1 VGVFYLKKLGGEAK
15 IAQKTNGQSRN
26 KWCIYIKGDYFK
38 MATIDFLINRT
49 GFDYDLKLGGS
60 GLAFFGD
67 AGFGAS
73 VEVGK
78 YQGTT
83 FVSDGTGSSRGAQ
96 AQNIKFLNAGSGII
110 GASTSGI
117 GLQAIPNYQA
127 TLNIRFTHD
136 SQVKTQNCELRIY
149 DRFNIKKAASGVTTK
164 VAEIIHPR
172 VTQTATGSG
181 DSQWITP
188 AGSGVVVSFANSPG
202 VSGVFAGDGV
212 TTISTVQSKR
222 HDWYAAISASPDSIG
237 NKTQYGLFF
246 ALEYL

>member
-1 VGVFYLKKLGGEAK
+1 MAK
-15 IAQKTNGQSRN
+15 
-26 KWCIYIKGDYFK
+26 
-38 MATIDFLINRT
+38 IDFLINQT

-83 FVSDGTGSSRGAQ
+83 FVSDGAGTTKGAQ
-96 AQNIKFLNAGSGII
+96 AQNIKYLNPGSGIL
-110 GASTSGI
+110 GAASSGI
-117 GLQAIPNYQA
+117 GLKAIPNYQA
-127 TLNIRFTHD
+127 TLNVRFTH
-136 SQVKTQNCELRIY
+136 SNKVKTQNCELRIY
-149 DRFNIKKAASGVTTK
+149 DRTNINNPASGVTTK

-172 VTQTATGSG
+172 VTQFATGSG
-181 DSQWITP
+181 DDAWIAP
-188 AGSGVVVSFANSPG
+188 KGSGVVASFASSPG
-202 VSGVFAGDGV
+202 VSGFYAGDGV
-212 TTISTVQSKR
+212 TVISTKQSTR

-246 ALEYL
+246 SLEYL

>member
-1 VGVFYLKKLGGEAK
+1 M
-15 IAQKTNGQSRN
+15 AQ
-26 KWCIYIKGDYFK
+26 
-38 MATIDFLINRT
+38 IDFLINQT

-67 AGFGAS
+67 NGFGSS

-96 AQNIKFLNAGSGII
+96 AQNVKFLNPGSGILGSAGSGI
-110 GASTSGI
+110 
-117 GLQAIPNYQA
+117 GLKAIPNYQS
-127 TLNIRFTHD
+127 TLNIRFTHNAK
-136 SQVKTQNCELRIY
+136 VKTQNCELRIY
-149 DRFNIKKAASGVTTK
+149 DRSSINNPPSGVTTK

-172 VTQTATGSG
+172 VTQFATGSG

-188 AGSGVVVSFANSPG
+188 RGSGVVVTFANSPG
-202 VSGVFAGDGV
+202 ISGFYAGDGV
-212 TTISTVQSKR
+212 TVISSKASLR
-222 HDWYAAISASPDSIG
+222 HDWFAAISASPDSIG

-246 ALEYL
+246 ALEYI

>member
-1 VGVFYLKKLGGEAK
+1 M
-15 IAQKTNGQSRN
+15 AQ
-26 KWCIYIKGDYFK
+26 
-38 MATIDFLINRT
+38 IDFLINQT

-67 AGFGAS
+67 AGYGAS

-83 FVSDGTGSSRGAQ
+83 YVSDGTGATKGAQ
-96 AQNIKFLNAGSGII
+96 AQNVKFLNAGSGIL
-110 GASTSGI
+110 GAASSGI

-127 TLNIRFTHD
+127 TLNVRFTHA
-136 SQVKTQNCELRIY
+136 SKVRTQNCELRIY
-149 DRFNIKKAASGVTTK
+149 DRYSIKFPASGVTTK

-172 VTQTATGSG
+172 VTQFATGSG

-188 AGSGVVVSFANSPG
+188 GGSGVVVNFAPSPG
-202 VSGVFAGDGV
+202 VSGFYAGDGV
-212 TTISTVQSKR
+212 SVVSTKTATR
-222 HDWYAAISASPDSIG
+222 HDWYTAISSSPDSIG

-246 ALEYL
+246 ALEYI

>member
-1 VGVFYLKKLGGEAK
+1 MAK
-15 IAQKTNGQSRN
+15 
-26 KWCIYIKGDYFK
+26 
-38 MATIDFLINRT
+38 IDFLINRT

-60 GLAFFGD
+60 GLAFFGA
-67 AGFGAS
+67 AGFGSS

-83 FVSDGTGSSRGAQ
+83 FVSDGAGTVKGAQ

-110 GASTSGI
+110 GAASSGI

-136 SQVKTQNCELRIY
+136 SKVKAQNCEMRIF
-149 DRFNIKKAASGVTTK
+149 DRSNINNPASGVTTK

-172 VTQTATGSG
+172 VTQFATGSG
-181 DSQWITP
+181 DSQWISP
-188 AGSGVVVSFANSPG
+188 QGSGVVAQFASSPG
-202 VSGVFAGDGV
+202 VSGFFAGDGV
-212 TTISTVQSKR
+212 SVVSTKQSMR
-222 HDWYAAISASPDSIG
+222 HDWFAALSASPDSIG

-246 ALEYL
+246 SLEYI

>member
-1 VGVFYLKKLGGEAK
+1 M
-15 IAQKTNGQSRN
+15 AQ
-26 KWCIYIKGDYFK
+26 
-38 MATIDFLINRT
+38 IDFLINQT

-83 FVSDGTGSSRGAQ
+83 YVSDGTGSVKGAQ
-96 AQNIKFLNAGSGII
+96 AQNVKYANAQSGIL
-110 GASTSGI
+110 GTASSGI
-117 GLQAIPNYQA
+117 GLRAIPNYQA
-127 TLNIRFTHD
+127 TLNIRFTH
-136 SQVKTQNCELRIY
+136 SAKVKAQNCELRVY
-149 DRFNIKKAASGVTTK
+149 DRSSINRAASGVTTK

-172 VTQTATGSG
+172 VTQFATGSG
-181 DSQWITP
+181 DNTWITP
-188 AGSGVVVSFANSPG
+188 GGSGVVVNFANSPG
-202 VSGVFAGDGV
+202 SSGFYAGDGV
-212 TTISTVQSKR
+212 TAISTKLSKR

-246 ALEYL
+246 ALEYI